1 MMGRLNIFL
10 IGLVTVVFALS
21 ALVRVD
27 YSRPNVEFLPDM
39 KYSPAWSAY
48 AKNPNFSN
56 ARTLQAPVAGT
67 IARGDLP
74 THYAAT
80 KDDAVV
86 AGEELHNPYASAVN
100 AEQPSGDA
108 AEKERLK
115 ASIQRGGEVFHVFCV
130 SCHGPAGAG
139 DGPVAQRGF
148 PPPPSLL
155 TGKSRQMKDGQLF
168 HILTYGQGSMSS
180 FAPQLSHA
188 RRWDAINFIRDLQ
201 SKAPAGPETTS
212 HEK

>member
-1 MMGRLNIFL
+1 MISRMNVVLA
-10 IGLVTVVFALS
+10 GLLALVLGLA

-27 YSRPNVEFLPDM
+27 YSKPNLEVLPDM
-39 KYSPAWSAY
+39 KYTPAWSAY
-48 AKNPNFSN
+48 ANNPNFSN
-56 ARTLQAPVAGT
+56 GRTLQAPVVGT

-74 THYAAT
+74 LHFEAT
-80 KDDAVV
+80 KEDALR
-86 AGEELHNPYASAVN
+86 AGEELRNPLSSTADTEQGPAS
-100 AEQPSGDA
+100 E

-115 ASIQRGGEVFHVFCV
+115 ASLQRGGEVYRVYCIA
-130 SCHGPAGAG
+130 CHGAAAAG
-139 DGPVAQRGF
+139 DGPVSQRGF

-188 RRWDAINFIRDLQ
+188 RRWDVIHYIRDLQ
-201 SKAPAGPETTS
+201 SKAPVSSETTS
-212 HEK
+212 HE